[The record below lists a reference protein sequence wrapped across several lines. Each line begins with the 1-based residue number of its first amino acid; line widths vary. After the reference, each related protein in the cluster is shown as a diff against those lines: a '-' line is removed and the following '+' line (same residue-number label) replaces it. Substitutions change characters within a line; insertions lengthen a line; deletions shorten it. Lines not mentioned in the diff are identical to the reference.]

1 MDWEHVKERLEAVL
15 QSPMQISLIP
25 ESEWQHLVEEQGE
38 NQESF
43 SRSVIRGQD
52 VLFYLSK
59 EHKDIR
65 ILQVSEAKLTSSERK
80 LVELT
85 IESKQTVE
93 KKQFGSYLRKMKE
106 SRIN

>member
-1 MDWEHVKERLEAVL
+1 MDWERVKERLEAVL

-25 ESEWQHLVEEQGE
+25 EADWEHLAEEQAE
-38 NQESF
+38 NLESF
-43 SRSVIRGQD
+43 SRSVVRGQD

-65 ILQVSEAKLTSSERK
+65 ILQVSKAKLTSSERK

-85 IESKQTVE
+85 VESKMTLE
-93 KKQFGSYLRKMKE
+93 KNSGESFYLKMNE
-106 SRIN
+106 RRTN